1 MHWQF
6 QWVSQMTQARL
17 QWTYEQ
23 MSPSRKEHILRF
35 RRREDQVRSLTGEWL
50 LRQLLK
56 AHWDMTSP
64 VILRQENGKPFLQD
78 SCLHISITHSGDL
91 VACAA
96 DEQPVGIDVERMQP
110 FRWALADKV
119 CTPRELCYVLGKL
132 PREGEIC
139 EDWGAI
145 RRFYEIWTGKEAWF
159 KMLGTGLGDLK
170 SVNVLTLNRQCF
182 PEGDYQIQIVQK

>member
-110 FRWALADKV
+110 FR
-119 CTPRELCYVLGKL
+119 P
-132 PREGEIC
+132 
-139 EDWGAI
+139 
-145 RRFYEIWTGKEAWF
+145 
-159 KMLGTGLGDLK
+159 
-170 SVNVLTLNRQCF
+170 
-182 PEGDYQIQIVQK
+182 